1 MRFKSLF
8 VLPLALLL
16 VGCSTNQSTTK
27 SDASSSS
34 ARKTTT
40 VSKKA
45 SVKQSK
51 KVAAKSASKA
61 SATSTS
67 QKSKTTSSS
76 KQSSTAQSSSSSNS
90 QSSTKTTTATTSG
103 TTRLATLN
111 QQLTKALGNVL
122 LPQSDGLTSGS
133 QKLNVRYQGS
143 QANYTV
149 SYSVG
154 QTAQAFNSKA
164 VAKETPYATV
174 NKKTYASNQ
183 AAAQAVG
190 HRNASDA
197 KGLPTVDLGHQI
209 TGYLDSGAGQR
220 YILWNE
226 GQWSLQVHTYTTQ
239 NDSGVALAKQTV
251 NTLESYYLPA
261 PKSVGSIQLEAI
273 STDGLRQVIQW
284 QAGRV
289 VYKVSAHDATTAIKL
304 VASMQ

>member
-8 VLPLALLL
+8 ILPLALLL
-16 VGCSTNQSTTK
+16 VGCSTSQSTTK

-51 KVAAKSASKA
+51 KAAAS
-61 SATSTS
+61 STS
-67 QKSKTTSSS
+67 QAAKQTTSSS
-76 KQSSTAQSSSSSNS
+76 KQSSTAKASSSAST
-90 QSSTKTTTATTSG
+90 QSSTKATTTTNG

-122 LPQSDGLTSGS
+122 LPQTDGLTGGS
-133 QKLNVRYQGS
+133 QQLNVRYQGS

-154 QTAQAFNSKA
+154 QTAQAFNSKS

-183 AAAQAVG
+183 AAAQAIG
-190 HRNASDA
+190 HRNASDD

-209 TGYLDSGAGQR
+209 TGYLGSGAGQR
-220 YILWNE
+220 YITWNE
-226 GQWSLQVHTYTTQ
+226 GQWSLQVHTYITQ
-239 NDSGVALAKQTV
+239 NDLGVALAKQTV

-261 PKSVGSIQLEAI
+261 PKSVGSIHLEAI
-273 STDGLRQVIQW
+273 STDGLQQVIQW

-304 VASMQ
+304 AASMQ

>member
-8 VLPLALLL
+8 ILPLALLL

-51 KVAAKSASKA
+51 KAATKSKSKA
-61 SATSTS
+61 AATSTR
-67 QKSKTTSSS
+67 QTSKQTTSSS
-76 KQSSTAQSSSSSNS
+76 KQSSTAKASSSAST
-90 QSSTKTTTATTSG
+90 QSSTKATTTTNG

-122 LPQSDGLTSGS
+122 LPQTDGLTSGS
-133 QKLNVRYQGS
+133 QQLNVRYQGS

-154 QTAQAFNSKA
+154 QTAQAFNSQA

-183 AAAQAVG
+183 AAAQAIG

-239 NDSGVALAKQTV
+239 NDLGVALAKQTV

-261 PKSVGSIQLEAI
+261 PKSVGSIELEAI

-304 VASMQ
+304 AASMQ

>member
-8 VLPLALLL
+8 ILPLALLL

-45 SVKQSK
+45 SIKQSK
-51 KVAAKSASKA
+51 KAAA
-61 SATSTS
+61 
-67 QKSKTTSSS
+67 
-76 KQSSTAQSSSSSNS
+76 
-90 QSSTKTTTATTSG
+90 TTTNG

-122 LPQSDGLTSGS
+122 LPQTDGLTSGS
-133 QKLNVRYQGS
+133 QQLNVCYQGS

-154 QTAQAFNSKA
+154 QTAQAFNSQA

-174 NKKTYASNQ
+174 NKKTYASSQ
-183 AAAQAVG
+183 AATQAIG
-190 HRNASDA
+190 HRNASDD

-209 TGYLDSGAGQR
+209 TGYLGSGAGQR
-220 YILWNE
+220 YITWNE
-226 GQWSLQVHTYTTQ
+226 GQWSLQVHTYITQ
-239 NDSGVALAKQTV
+239 NDLGVALAKQTV

-304 VASMQ
+304 AASMQ

>member
-16 VGCSTNQSTTK
+16 VGCSTNQSTIK

-51 KVAAKSASKA
+51 KAAAKSASKA

-67 QKSKTTSSS
+67 QQSKTTSSS
-76 KQSSTAQSSSSSNS
+76 KQSSTAQSSSSAST

-304 VASMQ
+304 AASMQ

>member
-8 VLPLALLL
+8 ILPLALLL

-51 KVAAKSASKA
+51 KAA
-61 SATSTS
+61 ATSTS
-67 QKSKTTSSS
+67 QASKQTTSSS
-76 KQSSTAQSSSSSNS
+76 KQSSTAKASSSAST
-90 QSSTKTTTATTSG
+90 QSSTKATTTTNG

-122 LPQSDGLTSGS
+122 LPQTDGLTSGS
-133 QKLNVRYQGS
+133 QQLNVRYQGS

-154 QTAQAFNSKA
+154 QTAHAFNSQA

-174 NKKTYASNQ
+174 TKKTYASNQ
-183 AAAQAVG
+183 AAAQAIG
-190 HRNASDA
+190 HRNASDD

-209 TGYLDSGAGQR
+209 TGYLGSGAGQR
-220 YILWNE
+220 YITWNE
-226 GQWSLQVHTYTTQ
+226 GQWSLQVHTYITQ
-239 NDSGVALAKQTV
+239 NDLGVALAKQTV

-261 PKSVGSIQLEAI
+261 PKSVGSIELEAI

-304 VASMQ
+304 AASMQ

>member
-8 VLPLALLL
+8 ILPLALLL

-45 SVKQSK
+45 SIKQSK
-51 KVAAKSASKA
+51 KAAAKSKSKA
-61 SATSTS
+61 A
-67 QKSKTTSSS
+67 
-76 KQSSTAQSSSSSNS
+76 A
-90 QSSTKTTTATTSG
+90 TTTNG

-122 LPQSDGLTSGS
+122 LPQTAGLTSGS
-133 QKLNVRYQGS
+133 QQLNVRYQGS

-154 QTAQAFNSKA
+154 QTAQAFNSQA

-174 NKKTYASNQ
+174 NKKTYASSQ
-183 AAAQAVG
+183 AATQAIG
-190 HRNASDA
+190 HRNASDD

-209 TGYLDSGAGQR
+209 TGYLGSGAGQR
-220 YILWNE
+220 YITWNE
-226 GQWSLQVHTYTTQ
+226 GQWSLQVHTYITQ
-239 NDSGVALAKQTV
+239 NDLGVALAKQTV

-304 VASMQ
+304 AASMQ